1 MAKIIAICGAT
12 GGQGGSVARILLK
25 GGEWKVRAIT
35 RNVESRGAK
44 ALAAQGAEVVAADLD
59 DEESLVK
66 AFEGV
71 QAIFGVTNFWE
82 ELGKLGAEAA
92 SQYEQGQAIKLA
104 SAAAKTKT
112 LEHYVWSTL
121 PSTKAPSGGKHFV
134 PHMEPKSQVDQYIRD
149 KFPELAKKTT
159 FLWVAWYAAN
169 LAKMPL
175 IKLMEVFTSKPGS
188 GKCIWPQPS
197 KASALLPNSGDIGV
211 NIGVFVAAI
220 LAHPEISLPAKYA
233 WVQTEK
239 TTFQEIMETWSKV
252 TGKDAVYVDIPAEQY
267 VQLWG
272 PYGLEMSKQYA
283 FGADHGDWDDL
294 KPGLLGAEQLHI
306 NKNELVG
313 LQPFLE
319 SIKTSLL

>member
-1 MAKIIAICGAT
+1 MTKTIAITGAT
-12 GGQGGSVARILLK
+12 GGQGGSVARIILQR
-25 GGEWKVRAIT
+25 GDWKVRAIT

-71 QAIFGVTNFWE
+71 QTVFGVTNFWE
-82 ELGKLGAEAA
+82 QLYQLGAEAA
-92 SQYEQGQAIKLA
+92 SKHEQEQAIKLA

-112 LEHYVWSTL
+112 LEHYIWSTL

-149 KFPELAKKTT
+149 KLPELAKKTT
-159 FLWVAWYAAN
+159 FMWVAWYPAN

-175 IKLMEVFTSKPGS
+175 IKLMEVPQS
-188 GKCIWPQPS
+188 GKYIWPQPS
-197 KASALLPNSGDIGV
+197 KASAMLPNAGDISV
-211 NIGVFVAAI
+211 NIGVFAAAI
-220 LAHPEISLPAKYA
+220 LAHPEISLPGKYA

-267 VQLWG
+267 IQLWG
-272 PYGLEMSKQYA
+272 PYGLEMSLQYA
-283 FGADHGDWDDL
+283 FGSEHGDWDAF
-294 KPGLLGAEQLHI
+294 KPDLLGAKQLHI
-306 NKNELVG
+306 GKDELVG
-313 LQPFLE
+313 LEPFLE
-319 SIKTSLL
+319 SIKPTLL